1 MTTETYNQ
9 AITNLKN
16 FGNSG
21 ANITINWI
29 DTSHATVHTGTL
41 MQNSTAN
48 SDINTSSYAECFP
61 TRGVLDFTKASSSG
75 SFTGGP
81 IQGGT
86 VKLSHLGKTTA
97 SFMAM
102 SASDI
107 VGVYEYNKGETE
119 FVETIVN
126 EEKHIVAEKTG
137 DDETYEARAKE
148 KFKSRFKGGTFSD
161 STPNFYAF
169 GDKNTKAKD
178 DRKNFT
184 GIVESGCPQNESGNT
199 LSTDNIIPQNEDTD
213 MSSALVKV
221 TKHNTTNAKILSVDR
236 EGYNGEVNIKFS
248 FKGGDNLEFQ
258 DFPERNPGKY
268 GKLRFS
274 GNNSNYTGT
283 ASVSGITE
291 LIANG
296 ILILPRKLAENFTET
311 DLVIEA
317 EDNIIDNDSR
327 VNETTIKSLQLNV
340 AVLYY
345 SSGNE
350 DCYWEQFIISKF

>member
-1 MTTETYNQ
+1 MNKLLQTTLITAILATSGFASEISSISAETRFNVQGNTTANTPISVAGTLNIEGGTLTNNDVITYENTGSLLISSVFQPGSLVGTVGEITGETHNATLSNMSGADFNNGYWEFVDSSGNKYSDESWMTSGNNISIQGGKFQNRVPLTAETYNQ

-137 DDETYEARAKE
+137 DDETYESRAKE
-148 KFKSRFKGGTFSD
+148 AFEKRFKKVIFSNA
-161 STPNFYAF
+161 TPNFYAF
-169 GDKNTKAKD
+169 GDD
-178 DRKNFT
+178 DT
-184 GIVESGCPQNESGNT
+184 
-199 LSTDNIIPQNEDTD
+199 
-213 MSSALVKV
+213 
-221 TKHNTTNAKILSVDR
+221 
-236 EGYNGEVNIKFS
+236 EV
-248 FKGGDNLEFQ
+248 G
-258 DFPERNPGKY
+258 
-268 GKLRFS
+268 
-274 GNNSNYTGT
+274 
-283 ASVSGITE
+283 
-291 LIANG
+291 
-296 ILILPRKLAENFTET
+296 
-311 DLVIEA
+311 
-317 EDNIIDNDSR
+317 
-327 VNETTIKSLQLNV
+327 
-340 AVLYY
+340 
-345 SSGNE
+345 
-350 DCYWEQFIISKF
+350 